1 MLAPISWRVPPRH
14 YGPWERVVSLLTEG
28 LMRRGVDVTLF
39 ATVDSITSARLVSV
53 CPRGF
58 SEDAALDP
66 KVWECLHISAV
77 FERAAEFDLIHN
89 QFDFLPLSYSGLV
102 QTPVL
107 TTIHG
112 FSSERIVPV
121 FQKYNGRAHYVAI
134 SNADR
139 HPALDYVATIHHGI
153 PLEEFTLRRE
163 PGDYLVFFGRIH
175 PDKGVVEAIELARA
189 SGLRLI
195 IAGIIH
201 DQAYFDE
208 QVAPHI
214 DGDQIRYVG
223 SLGPDERDRVL
234 GGARALVHLINFKEP
249 FGLTMI
255 EAMACGTPVIARGL
269 GSVPEV
275 VADRKTGFI
284 VDGPD
289 QALEAVRLVDE
300 LDRTEIR
307 RHVEQ
312 NFSRDRM
319 VQRYIDVYKKV
330 LGYT

>member
-39 ATVDSITSARLVSV
+39 ATADSITSARLVSV
-53 CPRGF
+53 CPRGY
-58 SEDAALDP
+58 SEDPALDP
-66 KVWECLHISAV
+66 KVWECLHISGV

-89 QFDFLPLSYSGLV
+89 QFDFLPLSFSGLV

-139 HPALDYVATIHHGI
+139 HPALDYVATIHHGV

-189 SGLRLI
+189 SRRPLI

-201 DQAYFDE
+201 DQAYFDSKI
-208 QVAPHI
+208 APQI

-275 VADRKTGFI
+275 IADRQTGFI

-289 QALEAVRLVDE
+289 QALEAVRRVDE
-300 LDRTEIR
+300 LDRAEIR

-319 VQRYIDVYKKV
+319 VERYIDVYKKV
-330 LGYT
+330 LGNT